1 MAGAFPLELSW
12 SLGKS
17 PCTVVPLAN
26 VDIKA
31 LCQEGASTDSPVGPV
46 TLLVLVVAL
55 VQHHGPDIIH
65 LTQGGVVEV
74 RYEG

>member
-1 MAGAFPLELSW
+1 MAGAFPLKLSW

-31 LCQEGASTDSPVGPV
+31 FCQEGASTDSPVGPV
-46 TLLVLVVAL
+46 TLIVLVVAL
-55 VQHHGPDIIH
+55 V
-65 LTQGGVVEV
+65 
-74 RYEG
+74 